1 LGNTSKAV
9 QKSQTVFFSDNKSEE
24 NHGRRS
30 LQSGAIT
37 IVSRI
42 IIGVIQIGSVFCMA
56 RLLSPEDYGLV
67 SMVTAITGFAPGLVD
82 LGTRDAVAQRA
93 RITTGEVSALFWITM
108 AIGCTGA
115 VIVAAAG
122 PFIARFYG
130 EPRLTAIA
138 SVSAL
143 VFITTALYCQ
153 HYALLR
159 RAMKFQ
165 ELGAIEVGA
174 NLLSAG
180 GAITM
185 AYFGFSYWALVLRP
199 VALTAL
205 LAAGVWLACRW
216 LPLRPTLTRGVKDMM
231 KFGAHIGGFGVTDFA
246 SRSSDRIA
254 IGYRNG
260 AHPLGYYQNALFVYD
275 NLLDVM
281 VAPLHGVAI
290 SSLSKVRHDLHELRR
305 LWSKALSTLA
315 FYSMPAFGLLAVT
328 SQDLIVLLLG
338 AKWAHTGVLLSILA
352 FRGMPHSMERTL
364 GWLHVAAGRSDRWN
378 RWGFFAASIQLVALF
393 AGLPFGTT
401 GVVVAYVVCMFFMF
415 VPTLAYAGKPL
426 GIKAADVAGVVWR
439 QMSGALLAAAIG
451 FGLRYTLLA
460 DAPSII
466 RLVALAAIYAAI
478 YLVTVVGLFRL
489 HTPIGVM
496 VALARDLV
504 PTRIERLL
512 GTRRFFASETTKE
525 YESSC

>member
-1 LGNTSKAV
+1 V
-9 QKSQTVFFSDNKSEE
+9 QKSQTVLFRDNKSEE

-37 IVSRI
+37 IVARVI
-42 IIGVIQIGSVFCMA
+42 IAVIQIGSVFCMA

-82 LGTRDAVAQRA
+82 LGTRDAVAQRP
-93 RITTGEVSALFWITM
+93 RITSGEVSALFWITM
-108 AIGCTGA
+108 GIGCTGA
-115 VIVAAAG
+115 AIVAAAG

-180 GAITM
+180 GAITI

-216 LPLRPTLTRGVKDMM
+216 LPLRPTLTQGVKDMV

-260 AHPLGYYQNALFVYD
+260 ANALGYYQNALFVYD

-281 VAPLHGVAI
+281 VTPLHGVAI
-290 SSLSKVRHDLHELRR
+290 SSLSKVREDLKELRR

-338 AKWAHTGVLLSILA
+338 AKWAHTGALLTILA

-378 RWGFFAASIQLVALF
+378 RWGFFATGIQLLALF
-393 AGLPFGTT
+393 AGLPFGPT
-401 GVVVAYVVCMFFMF
+401 GVVVAYVVCMFLMF
-415 VPTLAYAGKPL
+415 VPTLAYAGRPL
-426 GIKAADVAGVVWR
+426 GINAADVGSVVWR
-439 QMSGALLAAAIG
+439 QLTGALLAAAIG
-451 FGLRYTLLA
+451 FALRYTLLA
-460 DAPSII
+460 DVPGIF
-466 RLVALAAIYAAI
+466 RLVALAAVYVAM
-478 YLVTVVGLFRL
+478 YLVIVVGFFRL
-489 HTPIGVM
+489 RMPIEVM
-496 VALARDLV
+496 VVLTRDLV
-504 PTRIERLL
+504 PARVGRLL
-512 GTRRFFASETTKE
+512 GIKRHRASETTNA